1 MSSPTDHGT
10 DALVVERTE
19 GRPALAHVRP
29 GPDTTAWL
37 VEHREA
43 VHRAVADHG
52 ALLLRGCGS
61 LEPAAFAAMAR
72 VLLGEPMAEREG
84 FAPRD
89 RFPGGVRSSSK
100 WPADQPMCM
109 HNELSYALRFPRFML
124 FGCRSAPEAGG
135 ATALADT
142 ARVLAE
148 LPPELVER
156 SSKVGW
162 ELRRTYRDEAGVTLA
177 DAFGDGGRE
186 EAEAYCRAHDIA
198 FSWAGD
204 GELRTRQRRP
214 AVVRHPADGRQCWF
228 NQIAFLN
235 RLTLDP
241 DVRDYLL
248 AVYGPDGLPFDT
260 RWGDS
265 ERIDADVVEAI
276 HLAYEKATV
285 REPWQAGDLLL
296 VDNIRVAHSR
306 EPLRG
311 PREVLVAMGVP
322 TSLAEVADNP

>member
-1 MSSPTDHGT
+1 MSSPTKDGS

-29 GPDTTAWL
+29 GLDATAWL

-43 VHRAVADHG
+43 VHRAVAEHG

-61 LEPAAFAAMAR
+61 LEPGVFAGMAR
-72 VLLGEPMAEREG
+72 VLLGETMVEREG

-89 RFPGGVRSSSK
+89 RFPGGVYSGSK

-109 HNELSYALRFPRFML
+109 HNELSYALRFPRFLL
-124 FGCRSAPEAGG
+124 FGCGAAPETGG

-156 SSKVGW
+156 SAAVGW
-162 ELRRTYRDEAGVTLA
+162 ELRRAYRDEVGVSLA
-177 DAFGDGGRE
+177 DAFGGGGRK

-214 AVVRHPADGRQCWF
+214 ATVRHPADGRRCWF

-235 RLTLDP
+235 HRTLDP

-260 RWGDS
+260 RWGDG
-265 ERIDADVVEAI
+265 EPIGEDVVEAI
-276 HLAYEKATV
+276 QLAYEKATV
-285 REPWQAGDLLL
+285 REPWRAGDLLL

-306 EPLRG
+306 DPLSGAR
-311 PREVLVAMGVP
+311 RVLVAMGAP
-322 TSLAEVADNP
+322 TALAEVADNP